1 MTKEEFE
8 AHCAELDR
16 MAKPKRKPT
25 KRQMRWLEAVLG
37 LCEHKIEQETMELQ
51 YQYEGMGH
59 A

>member
-1 MTKEEFE
+1 MTKDEFE

-25 KRQMRWLEAVLG
+25 KRQMRWIECVLG
-37 LCEHKIEQETMELQ
+37 LVEADKTEVFDGKGL
-51 YQYEGMGH
+51 

>member
-16 MAKPKRKPT
+16 MAKPKRNPT

-37 LCEHKIEQETMELQ
+37 LYEDKIDKENIELQ
-51 YQYEGMGH
+51 YQVEGMGH